1 MGSRHLIDSNII
13 IDMFNNRIP
22 PKGVSFIRKILDS
35 LPQVSI
41 ITEIE
46 VLGFNMEAEIQTLLE
61 AFFQDCRVYS
71 LSRPIVE
78 QTILLRK
85 KHKIKTPDAIIAA
98 TALVHDLTIITRN
111 SGDFEKIE
119 GLKTVNPYLV

>member
-1 MGSRHLIDSNII
+1 MSC
-13 IDMFNNRIP
+13 FQ
-22 PKGVSFIRKILDS
+22 
-35 LPQVSI
+35 LP
-41 ITEIE
+41 
-46 VLGFNMEAEIQTLLE
+46 
-61 AFFQDCRVYS
+61 
-71 LSRPIVE
+71 RPIVE

>member
-13 IDMFNNRIP
+13 IDLFNNRIP

-46 VLGFNMEAEIQTLLE
+46 VLGFNMEAGMQTLLE